1 MAELHLSG
9 CIEAPGRT
17 LMLPEPVTLPGAGVT
32 VLFGPSG
39 AGKSTLIAALAGLL
53 PTPTLTVRH
62 GDTLWQA
69 PEHRPLPPEARHV
82 GLVQQQDPL
91 FAHMTVADN
100 LRFPLRFTRRRRFEF
115 EQVVDTLGLAPWLD
129 RRPGQLSGGQRQR
142 VALGRA
148 LLRQPDWLMLD
159 EPFSALDRDGR
170 SALVR
175 LLQRNLPAW
184 QVPLLLVTHALDE
197 VERLADRV
205 VFVGDE
211 QVQPP
216 VPITAAV
223 ASPESPLF
231 QAHAPVSLLLGR
243 VVVPQDGQGLGQV
256 EVGTH
261 LLATAPLEGFEA
273 GEPVRL
279 RIPAAQILLAR
290 QRLDDVSALN
300 QLALPIAERWQVG
313 QRVTLR
319 LMLDDQALLATVTA
333 ATAERM
339 ELVPGATVWAV
350 IKAVGI
356 L

>member
-1 MAELHLSG
+1 
-9 CIEAPGRT
+9 IEAPGRT
-17 LMLPEPVTLPGAGVT
+17 LALPEPFALPGEGVT

-39 AGKSTLIAALAGLL
+39 AGKSTLVAALTGLL
-53 PTPTLTVRH
+53 PAPPLTVRH
-62 GDTLWQA
+62 GDALWQA
-69 PEHRPLPPEARHV
+69 PGHRPLPPEARGV
-82 GLVQQQDPL
+82 GLVQQLDPL

-100 LRFPLRFTRRRRFEF
+100 LRFPLRFTRRRCFTF
-115 EQVVDTLGLAPWLD
+115 DQVVEALGLAPWLN
-129 RRPGQLSGGQRQR
+129 RRPDQLSGGQRQR

-159 EPFSALDRDGR
+159 EPFSALDRDSR
-170 SALVR
+170 RALVR
-175 LLQRNLPAW
+175 LLQRNLPRW

-205 VFVGDE
+205 VFVGDG
-211 QVQPP
+211 QVRPP

-231 QAHAPVSLLLGR
+231 QAHAPVSLLFGT
-243 VVVPQDGQGLGQV
+243 VVMPQDERGLGQV
-256 EVGTH
+256 AVGSH
-261 LLATAPLEGFEA
+261 MLATVPLEGFET

-279 RIPAAQILLAR
+279 RIPAAQILLAK
-290 QRLDDVSALN
+290 QRLDEVSALN
-300 QLALPIAERWQVG
+300 QLALPIAERWQAG
-313 QRVTLR
+313 QRVTVR

-339 ELVPGATVWAV
+339 GLVPGATVWAV